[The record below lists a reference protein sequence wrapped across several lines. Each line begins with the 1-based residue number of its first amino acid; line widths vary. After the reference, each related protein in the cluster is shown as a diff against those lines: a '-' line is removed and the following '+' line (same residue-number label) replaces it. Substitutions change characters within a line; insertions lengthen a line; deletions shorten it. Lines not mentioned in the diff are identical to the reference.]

1 MGRSKQKP
9 LASIGRFTAVPH
21 RVINSANYKSLSHTA
36 ARLLWDIAAQCH
48 IDDNGRLLAG
58 WAKMSARG
66 WKSADTLHRARIE
79 LVSAGFLFQTVQ
91 GHRPNKASWY
101 ALTWFPLA
109 KLNGY
114 DAGTEYNFRRWAF
127 ENSNLDPIAGQG
139 NHLVAPTIG
148 QRNSVA
154 SSANGPIRSKNSDE
168 PNTAIGHPLEMPSIT
183 DSHQHKN
190 Y

>member
-1 MGRSKQKP
+1 MSANGATMGRSKQKP

-127 ENSNLDPIAGQG
+127 EDAHLDPIVGQISNRISPTNG
-139 NHLVAPTIG
+139 LTNLAPDPVI
-148 QRNSVA
+148 
-154 SSANGPIRSKNSDE
+154 GPICV
-168 PNTAIGHPLEMPSIT
+168 
-183 DSHQHKN
+183 
-190 Y
+190 